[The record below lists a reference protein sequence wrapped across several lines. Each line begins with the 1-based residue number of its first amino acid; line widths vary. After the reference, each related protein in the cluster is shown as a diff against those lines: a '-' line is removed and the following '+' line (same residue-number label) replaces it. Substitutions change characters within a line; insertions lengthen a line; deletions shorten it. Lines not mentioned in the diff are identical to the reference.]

1 MHANKC
7 TWCLIARETVNDDVP
22 LAKFIQIKGRSLDHW
37 SASHNCNKSEVDRSE
52 YAEITIYMNT
62 LPSEN
67 FKKDPL
73 V

>member
-7 TWCLIARETVNDDVP
+7 TWCLIAREAVNDDVP
-22 LAKFIQIKGRSLDHW
+22 LAEFIQIQGRPLDHL
-37 SASHNCNKSEVDRSE
+37 SANHNCNKSEVDQSE
-52 YAEITIYMNT
+52 DAEITIYMNT